1 VTHGGVG
8 LVANGAR
15 SGGCCS
21 RPAAASAGR
30 VAQRVGGEEGRP
42 AAWVTIGERGPA

>member
-1 VTHGGVG
+1 MEELG
-8 LVANGAR
+8 LLQTAR
-15 SGGCCS
+15 G
-21 RPAAASAGR
+21 RAAAAAGRQRRARGR